1 MGQEGG
7 PLNGNLGHVNNG
19 ITYRMWGVM
28 SCLINNQAVG
38 REWKGSGLAEEVMPP
53 LRPEGWGGASRQR
66 RPGAERA
73 VVGARAALGPRVLS
87 AGVKRG
93 DPGRWRGTGPA
104 TRGSERQCGMS

>member
-1 MGQEGG
+1 M
-7 PLNGNLGHVNNG
+7 
-19 ITYRMWGVM
+19 RGVM
-28 SCLINNQAVG
+28 SCLINNRAVG
-38 REWKGSGLAEEVMPP
+38 REWKGSGLAEEVTPP

-93 DPGRWRGTGPA
+93 DPGRWGGTGPA
-104 TRGSERQCGMS
+104 TRGSERQCGTS